1 MLKSFSIFK
10 RNGAQ
15 FGRKKG
21 CLKKIRIVHYQDLRA
36 LNMQKYSLFVSCFE
50 HVNFTIDKKYS
61 KKHYDNPNYCA
72 SLMIFQTYKIVDL
85 KSVHSLGWIL

>member
-21 CLKKIRIVHYQDLRA
+21 CLKKIKIVHYQDLRA
-36 LNMQKYSLFVSCFE
+36 LNMQKYFLLVSCFE
-50 HVNFTIDKKYS
+50 HVNFTINRKNS
-61 KKHYDNPNYCA
+61 KRPYDNPNYCA
-72 SLMIFQTYKIVDL
+72 SLMIFQTYKNVVL